1 MSEIGD
7 KVFDNVCY
15 IKISLI
21 HISKDERRTVRKG
34 VDLGGL
40 GSVLLDS
47 AQAGEG
53 VHTIDVHSARPA
65 YALSA
70 WSAKGEG
77 GIGLVLDLEL
87 WYQNRW
93 QEGKMI
99 EDDGRWKTTGSMG
112 SRNGDEQGEADRN
125 GQ

>member
-70 WSAKGEG
+70 
-77 GIGLVLDLEL
+77 
-87 WYQNRW
+87 
-93 QEGKMI
+93 
-99 EDDGRWKTTGSMG
+99 
-112 SRNGDEQGEADRN
+112 
-125 GQ
+125 